1 MDLGARRYTRNDI
14 LRDICCLIAPPI
26 YSFIYKGCRNED
38 CRRALLFLLLEV
50 ISFVL
55 DLLGGNHWVFLL
67 TSFILSACN
76 SLIIMYAYFVVKRY
90 SRIKLEAGQ
99 KDIVVEIVFS
109 CLQLIVS
116 GFCLIRTLLGVNT
129 NYSASV
135 FPLTY
140 AIISIPFAFKNC
152 KGVSNSSSNTSTN
165 SPTDQIVEVE
175 HTDQLQLNDIQVDPS
190 NTPTDQIGKVEDTKT
205 SQLSN
210 IYDVEPS
217 NSQSNEVQQIP
228 NTLRNTCAQSND
240 QGQVDPS
247 NTRIA
252 HIGNAEDTNP
262 SPLSNTCEPS
272 DTPIKDFVPSRSH
285 SDEVQQ
291 VPNMLRKRRNTF
303 KQSDQG
309 EENKNLRPGDWNC
322 IPCNQL
328 NFRRRDWCQ
337 RCGEPRTGYHKGSF
351 GGRISGS
358 GPDVRPGDWYCMNC
372 AAHNLAC
379 RSSCFKCGASNDEPG
394 SDMPK
399 IRGFGFG
406 SGSSGRKSG
415 DWISTRSGCKEH
427 NFGTW

>member
-90 SRIKLEAGQ
+90 SRIKLEADQ

-116 GFCLIRTLLGVNT
+116 
-129 NYSASV
+129 
-135 FPLTY
+135 
-140 AIISIPFAFKNC
+140 
-152 KGVSNSSSNTSTN
+152 GVSNSSSNTSTN

-190 NTPTDQIGKVEDTKT
+190 DTPTDQIGKGEDTKT
-205 SQLSN
+205 LQLSN
-210 IYDVEPS
+210 ICDVEPS
-217 NSQSNEVQQIP
+217 SSKSNEVQQIP
-228 NTLRNTCAQSND
+228 NTLRNTFAQSD
-240 QGQVDPS
+240 DKGQVDPS

-252 HIGNAEDTNP
+252 QIGNAEDTNSP
-262 SPLSNTCEPS
+262 PLSNTCEPS
-272 DTPIKDFVPSRSH
+272 DTPNKDFVPSRSQ

-328 NFRRRDWCQ
+328 NFQRRDSCQ
-337 RCGEPRTGYHKGSF
+337 RCGEPRTGYDKGSF

-372 AAHNLAC
+372 AAHNLAS
-379 RSSCFKCGASNDEPG
+379 RSSCFKCGASNNEPG

-415 DWISTRSGCKEH
+415 DWISNRSGCKEH

>member
-26 YSFIYKGCRNED
+26 YSFIYK
-38 CRRALLFLLLEV
+38 
-50 ISFVL
+50 
-55 DLLGGNHWVFLL
+55 
-67 TSFILSACN
+67 
-76 SLIIMYAYFVVKRY
+76 
-90 SRIKLEAGQ
+90 
-99 KDIVVEIVFS
+99 
-109 CLQLIVS
+109 
-116 GFCLIRTLLGVNT
+116 
-129 NYSASV
+129 
-135 FPLTY
+135 
-140 AIISIPFAFKNC
+140 
-152 KGVSNSSSNTSTN
+152 
-165 SPTDQIVEVE
+165 IVEVE

-309 EENKNLRPGDWNC
+309 EENK
-322 IPCNQL
+322 L

-415 DWISTRSGCKEH
+415 DWISTRFHGSAWNNSTLLERAEAGRLIACSTISLKISKTDSVAKIGTTLEEHCSTCHEEEDDNTYGIETAVSAVADKGETATGVDSGETAAGLGKAETTAGGDSGETATGLGSGETAGAVREEDDPAGVESRSSSYCMIT
-427 NFGTW
+427 G